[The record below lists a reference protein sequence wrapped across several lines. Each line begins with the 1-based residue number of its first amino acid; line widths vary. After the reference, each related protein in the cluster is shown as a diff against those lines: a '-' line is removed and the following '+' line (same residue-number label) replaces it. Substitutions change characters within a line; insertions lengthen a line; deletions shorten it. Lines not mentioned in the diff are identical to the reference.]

1 MKVYKENDEA
11 IPAIIVQDDAAPTP
25 VGYTLLETTIT
36 NVDQYYIYAYDY
48 VRCTKEMWILFD
60 AKAGDTEADKW
71 ENCTEEE
78 KKPLARRHIINSQ
91 ALRLEIY
98 TQSQDEYDFF
108 THADSSVTCRR
119 ERIDTSKIAIGY
131 LLGVADRVDLFTELF
146 TKIELFVNVN
156 DTAIHTWMHSDSGF
170 KAKSYYSAEIESKYT
185 EIVENGIY

>member
-11 IPAIIVQDDAAPTP
+11 IPAIIVQDDAAPAP
-25 VGYTLLETTIT
+25 AGYTLLETNIP

-71 ENCTEEE
+71 ANCTEEE

-91 ALRLEIY
+91 ALRLEVY
-98 TQSQDEYDFF
+98 TQSQDEYNFF
-108 THADSSVTCRR
+108 AHADSSVSCRR
-119 ERIDTSKIAIGY
+119 ERIDASKIAIGY

-146 TKIELFVNVN
+146 TMIELFVNVN

-185 EIVENGIY
+185 EIVEDGVY